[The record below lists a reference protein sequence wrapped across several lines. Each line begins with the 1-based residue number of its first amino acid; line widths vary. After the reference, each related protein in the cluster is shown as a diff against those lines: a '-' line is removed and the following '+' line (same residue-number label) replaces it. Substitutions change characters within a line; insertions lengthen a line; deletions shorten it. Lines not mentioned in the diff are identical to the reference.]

1 MRNENRIDYVPVIM
15 ISSDTSNKSVK
26 RAYEYGASDFMHRPF
41 DEAIVRQRV
50 ANIIALY
57 TKQRCLSSVVAE
69 IEYYRSHLTPDAT
82 AVITG
87 GSAHQISERLS
98 FDHTVVDGLVSQGL
112 NNIILYNESIAGPR
126 TERQGRAHSKA

>member
-1 MRNENRIDYVPVIM
+1 MVDPVNGDIPLM
-15 ISSDTSNKSVK
+15 GYNTETALRS
-26 RAYEYGASDFMHRPF
+26 GA
-41 DEAIVRQRV
+41 V
-50 ANIIALY
+50 NG
-57 TKQRCLSSVVAE
+57 VVAE
-69 IEYYRSHLTPDAT
+69 IEYYRSHLAPDAT